1 MNLELLKLTLPILL
15 SNWIYAIQ
23 SFVILLSVSGLGNN
37 VIAGVGFASTLVWLL
52 YGIDELV
59 YSGIAVLTAS
69 NLGEGK
75 RVGRFVFYGMFLSTV
90 ISLPVYLFGEELL
103 SSFLTLFNV
112 KGRALEAAINFVEPI
127 VLLLPIVL
135 TTNSLNAVFN
145 GAGKTK
151 ELFYGSLLVFILN
164 IALLPILVPKLGE
177 KGAGWSVAISE
188 SAASLYYLS
197 KTLKSLDLNPFKDL
211 RFSFKE
217 IGEIVRVGF
226 PAGVEETISSLSYNV
241 FTGLVAIC
249 GTQALAAF
257 QIGLK
262 VEGIAAAVGFS
273 LLDAS
278 IPFIGQARGE
288 TLKVRVKE
296 LVKTSVKI
304 GVIVGTL
311 LILLS
316 YPVLFF
322 FNVESEVKRLSFFYL
337 LIAGIS
343 EPSFI
348 LSMALTGALRAL
360 KKTEV
365 EATVNVVSFW
375 LLRIAPSWAVLKFL
389 KSPLVPWGFMGSETI
404 LRSLILLRT
413 VRRYLS

>member
-197 KTLKSLDLNPFKDL
+197 KALKSLDLNPFKDL

>member
-1 MNLELLKLTLPILL
+1 VNLELLKLTLPILL

-145 GAGKTK
+145 GAGETK
-151 ELFYGSLLVFILN
+151 ELFYGSLLVFTLN

>member
-304 GVIVGTL
+304 GVIVGAL

>member
-1 MNLELLKLTLPILL
+1 VNLELLKLTLPILL

-197 KTLKSLDLNPFKDL
+197 KALKSLDLNPFKDL

>member
-145 GAGKTK
+145 GTGKTK
-151 ELFYGSLLVFILN
+151 ELFYGSLLVFTIN
-164 IALLPILVPKLGE
+164 IALLPILVPKLAE

-197 KTLKSLDLNPFKDL
+197 KALKSLDLNPFKDL
-211 RFSFKE
+211 KFSFKE

-278 IPFIGQARGE
+278 IPFIGQAKGE

-348 LSMALTGALRAL
+348 LSMALTGVLRAL

-389 KSPLVPWGFMGSETI
+389 KSPLVPWGFMGGETI
-404 LRSLILLRT
+404 LKSLILLRT

>member
-197 KTLKSLDLNPFKDL
+197 KALKSLDLNPFKDL

-288 TLKVRVKE
+288 TLKARVKE

-304 GVIVGTL
+304 GVIVGAL

-316 YPVLFF
+316 YPVLLL
-322 FNVESEVKRLSFFYL
+322 FNVESEIKRLSFLYL